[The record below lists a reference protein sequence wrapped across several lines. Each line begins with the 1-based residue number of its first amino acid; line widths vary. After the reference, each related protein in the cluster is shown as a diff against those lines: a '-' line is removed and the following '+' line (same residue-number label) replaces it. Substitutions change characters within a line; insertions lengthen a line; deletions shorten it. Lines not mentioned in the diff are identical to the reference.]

1 MFWMNQGEIVQQNIL
16 RLEVM
21 KLKRFSLK
29 IELEEEFEELS
40 NEKT

>member
-1 MFWMNQGEIVQQNIL
+1 MNQGEIVQQNIL

>member
-1 MFWMNQGEIVQQNIL
+1 MNQGEIVQQNIL

-29 IELEEEFEELS
+29 IELKEEFEELS